1 MKKMARSQRGISF
14 FGFITVAVGIV
25 LIGILGLKVVPPYVH
40 SFQISQILKSISKDP
55 AMQNA
60 SIKEIRESYTKR
72 ASINYITDISADEI
86 EIAKDGAYLTLSV
99 SYSVRIPLLANI
111 TLLLDFN
118 PSSS

>member
-1 MKKMARSQRGISF
+1 MKKMAGSQRGISF
-14 FGFITVAVGIV
+14 IGLIMAATGII
-25 LIGILGLKVVPPYVH
+25 LIAILGLKVVPPYIH
-40 SFQISQILKSISKDP
+40 SFQIAQILKTISSDP

-72 ASINYITDISADEI
+72 AGINYITDISADEL

-99 SYSVRIPLLANI
+99 SYSVRIPLVANI
-111 TLLLDFN
+111 TLLLEFN